1 MTIYVHSK
9 IFTYVRDVELMNLKS
24 ELMVLRDNQSL
35 QIKELT
41 ATLSHLSRS
50 SSSRPDSRRNDQP
63 PPPRSGTESRKDTP
77 LVDEIPTRD
86 DDDNNGGGTPRS
98 RTNVRSQ
105 ETQVSRDLSKLERL
119 EEDKMT
125 YLGAGYTPEDDL
137 IRLLQ
142 EQIDQLYK
150 G

>member
-1 MTIYVHSK
+1 
-9 IFTYVRDVELMNLKS
+9 MNLKS
-24 ELMVLRDNQSL
+24 ELIVLRDNQSL

-50 SSSRPDSRRNDQP
+50 ASSLQDSRRNDQP
-63 PPPRSGTESRKDTP
+63 PPPGTESRKDTP
-77 LVDEIPTRD
+77 LVEDEIPTRD
-86 DDDNNGGGTPRS
+86 DNGCTPRPTT
-98 RTNVRSQ
+98 TNVRSQ

-119 EEDKMT
+119 EEDKLT
-125 YLGAGYTPEDDL
+125 YLGAGYTHEDDL

>member
-50 SSSRPDSRRNDQP
+50 SSSLPDSRRNDQP
-63 PPPRSGTESRKDTP
+63 VPPRSGTESRKDTP

-86 DDDNNGGGTPRS
+86 DDDNNDGTPRS

-119 EEDKMT
+119 EEDKLT